1 MWEDGEVKK
10 VKIGETAISM
20 ILIPEEKDT
29 RKLEFT
35 TGNETY
41 QRIFISPLEQGIL
54 EKECSL
60 TKHIVYPEP

>member
-1 MWEDGEVKK
+1 MCEDGEVKK

-20 ILIPEEKDT
+20 ILIPEKKDT

-41 QRIFISPLEQGIL
+41 QRIFISPFGTRNPRVGMQ
-54 EKECSL
+54 SF
-60 TKHIVYPEP
+60 TKTHCLS

>member
-1 MWEDGEVKK
+1 MCEDGEVKK

-41 QRIFISPLEQGIL
+41 QRIFISLFGTRNPREGMQ
-54 EKECSL
+54 SF
-60 TKHIVYPEP
+60 TKTHCLS